1 LFFSEINLLLGEKE
15 EREVLT
21 EKAVIKTEVAFSED
35 RRHRYI
41 LRKEWDT
48 KKPKATI
55 IMTNP
60 STADMLMMD
69 YTTLYIMNNI
79 VKLDFGMVD
88 IVNLVPKMTT
98 KLNVKKD
105 LDVDEENFN
114 VICKSAE
121 KSDKVILAWGKLGEN
136 NKKVRDVQD
145 ILLERL
151 KPFKDKLCVIASGN
165 GDSGFH
171 PLAPQIRF
179 SWILKKY
186 EPPKAPESKPASS

>member
-1 LFFSEINLLLGEKE
+1 M
-15 EREVLT
+15 LT
-21 EKAVIKTEVAFSED
+21 EKAVLKTEAVFSED
-35 RRHRYI
+35 RRQRYI
-41 LRKEWDT
+41 LRKEWDA

-60 STADMLMMD
+60 SRADMLTMD

-79 VKLDFGMVD
+79 VKLDFGMID
-88 IVNLVPKMTT
+88 IVNLVSKMTI
-98 KLNVKKD
+98 KLDVRKD
-105 LDVDEENFN
+105 LEVDEENFN
-114 VICKSAE
+114 IICKSAE
-121 KSDKVILAWGKLGEN
+121 RADKVILAWGKLGEN

-151 KPFKDKLCVIASGN
+151 KPFKDKLCVIACESGA
-165 GDSGFH
+165 SGFH

-186 EPPKAPESKPASS
+186 EPPKTPEVKPASS

>member
-1 LFFSEINLLLGEKE
+1 MQTDKTT
-15 EREVLT
+15 V
-21 EKAVIKTEVAFSED
+21 KTEAIFSDD
-35 RRHRYI
+35 RKHRYI
-41 LRKEWDT
+41 LRKEWDS

-60 STADMLMMD
+60 STADMLSMD

-79 VKLDFGMVD
+79 VKLDFGMID

-98 KLNVKKD
+98 KLDVKKD
-105 LDVDEENFN
+105 LEVDEENFN
-114 VICKSAE
+114 TICKSAE
-121 KSDKVILAWGKLGEN
+121 RADKVILAWGKLGEN
-136 NKKVRDVQD
+136 NKKVWDVQD

-151 KPFKDKLCVIASGN
+151 KLFKDKLCVIACESGE
-165 GDSGFH
+165 SGFH

-186 EPPKAPESKPASS
+186 EPPKTPEVKPVSP

>member
-1 LFFSEINLLLGEKE
+1 M
-15 EREVLT
+15 LT
-21 EKAVIKTEVAFSED
+21 EKAVLKTEAAFSED

-41 LRKEWDT
+41 LRKEWDS

-60 STADMLMMD
+60 STADLLNMD

-79 VKLDFGMVD
+79 IKLDFGTID
-88 IVNLVPKMTT
+88 IVNLVSKMTT
-98 KLNVKKD
+98 KLNVKND
-105 LDVDEENFN
+105 LEVDEENFT

-151 KPFKDKLCVIASGN
+151 KPFKDKLCVIACESG
-165 GDSGFH
+165 GSGFH

-186 EPPKAPESKPASS
+186 EPSKAPESKPASS